1 MATETEPASCS
12 VRATHAPHAR
22 ERGVLLVLL
31 LTLVTMVVEIVAG
44 YATGSM
50 ALLSDGWHMGTH
62 VAAFGLASVAYA
74 VSRRFARHRSFVFG
88 TGKVR
93 TLAGYTS
100 ALLLGLAA
108 VVMLVES
115 VERLVRPRAVDFGAA
130 LPIALVGLLVNVAS
144 FFLLH
149 SHDHERGER
158 DHDHDHNHDHHHHDH
173 DHDHNHRAALLHV
186 AADTVTSGLAIVSLL
201 VGRFFDLVWPDPLSG
216 IVGGVLILKWA
227 FELGRHAA
235 CELLDMCPS
244 ATLEDAICRRL
255 EQLDGVRVRDL
266 HVWSLGGA
274 AKSCVITLTSPEP
287 RDPEVYRAKLAEFR
301 LAHVTI
307 EVQRLRS

>member
-1 MATETEPASCS
+1 MDTETEPVSCA
-12 VRATHAPHAR
+12 VRAPHAPHAR

-31 LTLVTMVVEIVAG
+31 LTLVTMVVEIAAG

-62 VAAFGLASVAYA
+62 VAALGLASVAYA
-74 VSRRFARHRSFVFG
+74 VSRRFARHRAFVFG

-108 VVMLVES
+108 VLMLIES
-115 VERLVRPRAVDFGAA
+115 VERLVRPRAIDFGAA
-130 LPIALVGLLVNVAS
+130 LPVAVVGLLVNVAS

-149 SHDHERGER
+149 SHDHHGGE
-158 DHDHDHNHDHHHHDH
+158 HDH

-201 VGRFFDLVWPDPLSG
+201 VGRFFDVAWPDPLSG
-216 IVGGVLILKWA
+216 IIGGVLILKWA

-235 CELLDMCPS
+235 CELLDVCPS
-244 ATLEDAICRRL
+244 TALEDAICRKL
-255 EQLDGVRVRDL
+255 EQLEGVRVRDL

-274 AKSCVITLTSPEP
+274 AKSCVITLASPEP
-287 RDPEVYRAKLAEFR
+287 RDPEVYRAKLAEFS

-307 EVQRLRS
+307 EVQRLSH